1 MIGQL
6 LTGRYLIL
14 EKLGAGGFSE
24 TYLARDKYLPH
35 HPLCVVKSLQLSA
48 GSTISPEAAQQLFET
63 EAKLLEILGQQHTQI
78 PTLLAYS
85 HEQEQSYLIQE
96 YIEGESL
103 ATSGLPEVPTL
114 ELQKRLL
121 KYCRKCSRF

>member
-14 EKLGAGGFSE
+14 EKLGVGGFSE

-35 HPLCVVKSLQLSA
+35 HPLCVVKALQLSSSNA
-48 GSTISPEAAQQLFET
+48 LSLETAQQLFET
-63 EAKLLEILGQQHTQI
+63 EARLLESLGQHHTQI

-85 HEQEQSYLIQE
+85 HENDQLQPCVRQ
-96 YIEGESL
+96 
-103 ATSGLPEVPTL
+103 TSALRC
-114 ELQKRLL
+114 Q
-121 KYCRKCSRF
+121 Y